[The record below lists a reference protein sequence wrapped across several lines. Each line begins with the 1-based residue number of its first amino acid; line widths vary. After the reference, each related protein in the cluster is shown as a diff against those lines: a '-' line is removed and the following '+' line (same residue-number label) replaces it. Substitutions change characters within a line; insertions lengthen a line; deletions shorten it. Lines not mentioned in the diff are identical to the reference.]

1 MQLRFQFQQ
10 SPVADEVSAIT
21 AVIRPILEGVL
32 YALKTDVVAEIGG
45 YENIKLKML
54 PRLYRPGD
62 RDCGICFEYAVHD
75 ALNRNEPSVLERLD
89 NAMTAYCNV
98 PGHQPASILFGL
110 EKCLLAKA
118 ERTSFAE
125 MNRETS

>member
-10 SPVADEVSAIT
+10 NPVADEVSAIT

-98 PGHQPASILFGL
+98 PGH
-110 EKCLLAKA
+110 
-118 ERTSFAE
+118 
-125 MNRETS
+125 